1 MKKSTKRILIGSAVV
16 LSGVALYIALN
27 SGQKIE
33 DVGEQPDPSGS
44 DLEDLM
50 TQNTEGTSPIQQ
62 GDVLYPAYEFANVR
76 SSMEIDD
83 GWFNNRVSKVY
94 SPNAIGGV
102 TSISQVGSYT
112 WYGVEWIEEIVM
124 NSGNVVEQTES
135 GFVRADVVTKNV

>member
-83 GWFNNRVSKVY
+83 GWFNNRVAKVY

-102 TSISQVGSYT
+102 TSISQVGNYT